1 MHQSYFI
8 KTATWFFFLFTI
20 ISISKPATAS
30 DKVVK
35 LATLPDFPP
44 FSFVIESYDFDAEII
59 PPGEDSNRLIGSSWD
74 IVRESFHAM
83 GYTIQLQIMPW
94 KRALLLTE
102 KCEIDILF
110 PAGKNT
116 ARQQVYQYSTEP
128 INTIN
133 YVLYV
138 RPDSPLQWDGL
149 DLESLTGLLIGVK
162 KGWTY
167 GDEWNNAEHFIK
179 FNVDG
184 VVQGFKML
192 DKKRLDALAG
202 YEEIYDYHLTQIK
215 WKNKYKKLAYFGGSL
230 EYPIGCKDSELVKE
244 KLSDFKE
251 GKQIISDNGM
261 LELITQRWQ

>member
-1 MHQSYFI
+1 MMPHSNFI
-8 KTATWFFFLFTI
+8 KTTVLLLFLFTTAF
-20 ISISKPATAS
+20 ISRPAMGTE
-30 DKVVK
+30 KVVK

-59 PPGEDSNRLIGSSWD
+59 PPGQNSNRLIGSSWD

-116 ARQQVYQYSTEP
+116 ARQQIYQYSTEP

-133 YVLYV
+133 YVIYV

-149 DLESLTGLLIGVK
+149 APLKGLLIGVK

-167 GDEWNNAEHFIK
+167 GDKWNNADHFIK

-184 VVQGFKML
+184 VIQGFKML
-192 DKKRLDALAG
+192 DKKRLDAFAG
-202 YEEIYDYHLTQIK
+202 YEEIFDYNLQQVK

-230 EYPIGCKDSELVKE
+230 EYPIGCKGNESVKE
-244 KLSDFKE
+244 KLADFKQ
-251 GKQIISDNGM
+251 GKQIITDNGL
-261 LELITQRWQ
+261 LELISQRWQ